1 VPVAGWPEEFP
12 GQPNAEIA
20 VNEVPV
26 EKRFADVVDRMWRI
40 TGEQTSR
47 AYLKRMG
54 EDAVG
59 EEAGDEAR
67 VSSKPC

>member
-1 VPVAGWPEEFP
+1 MW
-12 GQPNAEIA
+12 
-20 VNEVPV
+20 
-26 EKRFADVVDRMWRI
+26 VDRMWRI

-54 EDAVG
+54 EDAVV